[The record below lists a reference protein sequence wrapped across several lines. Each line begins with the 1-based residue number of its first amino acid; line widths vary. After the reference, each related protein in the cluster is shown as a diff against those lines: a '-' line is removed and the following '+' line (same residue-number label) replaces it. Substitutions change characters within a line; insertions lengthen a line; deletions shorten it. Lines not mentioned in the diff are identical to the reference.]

1 MSMKDFEALKNIWH
15 GQVALPKV
23 GYEDVLKQVRKAKR
37 RFANKI
43 LFDVVAMS
51 AAIAILASVWILV
64 PFKMWT
70 THLSMLIFITCCLY
84 YIFTQINYY
93 RRINTNSLLL
103 GKPEEYINYLKKYK
117 HDRYILNTQKYR
129 VYTTFI
135 CFGFAFY
142 FIEIF
147 FLSTIWITIAGVVF
161 TVAWIFI
168 SYYVFMRRQIRKEE
182 ASLNEMIEDLERL
195 RKQFEDQPDKPSA

>member
-1 MSMKDFEALKNIWH
+1 MKDFEALKNIWH

-23 GYEDVLKQVRKAKR
+23 GYEDVLKQVRRTKR

-43 LFDVVAMS
+43 LFDVIAMA
-51 AAIAILASVWILV
+51 AAIAILSSVWILV

-70 THLSMLIFITCCLY
+70 THLSMLIFVICCLY
-84 YIFTQINYY
+84 YILTQVNYY
-93 RRINTNSLLL
+93 RRISTDDLML
-103 GKPEEYINYLKKYK
+103 GRPEDYIVYLKEYK
-117 HDRYILNTQKYR
+117 NDRYILNTRKYR

-135 CFGFAFY
+135 SFGFAFY

-147 FLSTIWITIAGVVF
+147 FLSTVWITIAGILF
-161 TVAWIFI
+161 TIAWIFV

-182 ASLNEMIEDLERL
+182 ASLGEMIDNLERL
-195 RKQFEDQPDKPSA
+195 RKQFKDDSEA